1 MQKCQTK
8 ILNILGHLIITSFSV
23 KYSIKRK
30 KKGSVDK
37 SDISRFINDSDLANE
52 YSRHY
57 SG

>member
-1 MQKCQTK
+1 MSDKDSEYFRTSDYNK
-8 ILNILGHLIITSFSV
+8 FLGEILN
-23 KYSIKRK
+23 KKK